1 MTTRTSRSLAMLGT
15 GWSFPL
21 LPEPGTR
28 QLAYSAGDEK
38 LRQSIL
44 LILETAPGERIMRPG
59 FGAGLRRYLMTP
71 NTAATRA
78 LIQRDVDAAL
88 REWEPRIQLVSVS
101 VTPADEP
108 SLVFIDIAYL
118 HARDGS
124 PANLVYPFYLE

>member
-1 MTTRTSRSLAMLGT
+1 MTTRISHSLAMLGT
-15 GWSFPL
+15 GWRFPL

-38 LRQSIL
+38 VRQSIL
-44 LILETAPGERIMRPG
+44 LVLETAPGERIMRPD
-59 FGAGLRRYLMTP
+59 FGAGLRRHLMTP

-88 REWEPRIQLVSVS
+88 RQWEPRIQLVSVS
-101 VTPADEP
+101 VTPGDEP
-108 SLVFIDIAYL
+108 SLVLIDIAYL
-118 HARDGS
+118 HAHDGS